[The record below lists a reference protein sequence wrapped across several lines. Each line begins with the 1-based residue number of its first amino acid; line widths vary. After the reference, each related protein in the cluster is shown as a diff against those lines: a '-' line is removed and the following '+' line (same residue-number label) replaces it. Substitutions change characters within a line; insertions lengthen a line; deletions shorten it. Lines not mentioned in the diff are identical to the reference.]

1 MKKLKWIVVCM
12 VMLLLVGCTRGNT
25 AGSTQEKESWKMNEA
40 MIQMIKDAVGCN
52 ERRAKAILETFREV
66 QMSEPI
72 SACPADGDSGAI
84 VVETKDGGKYEIGID
99 KKHYVFSITDLL
111 TGEPLYMVIE

>member
-1 MKKLKWIVVCM
+1 MKKLKWIAVCM
-12 VMLLLVGCTRGNT
+12 VMLLLVGCAQGNT
-25 AGSTQEKESWKMNEA
+25 AGSTQEKENWKMNEA

-72 SACPADGDSGAI
+72 SADPADGGAI

-99 KKHYVFSITDLL
+99 KKHYVFSITDLI